1 MNKLPLMVL
10 SLCAISATG
19 YCNAA
24 AANNLVLEK
33 IITVTR
39 HGVRSQS
46 NSASVQ
52 ENSPTP
58 IPVFSS
64 KDGELTMHGY
74 AAVTRMGDYLRR
86 YYAHQNFVTE
96 KACTDPKGIFIR
108 TSAFQR
114 TRMTAR
120 ALADSLFPGCAVPIH
135 SPENKTQDTLFEP
148 IVSGMAPLDINKAQ
162 KSVMAAL
169 GGDFA
174 AARQRYARQIAAMQ
188 AVVDPNCQPDRCT
201 FTNHEWRISP
211 DKQNIN
217 ISLQGPIARGNE
229 LGETFRL
236 QYAEGMPLKDVAF
249 NHITS
254 ATDIAPLMELKDI
267 KFDLI
272 EHNPYIA
279 ARGGSQLMS
288 QILYALEKDSGFQ
301 DPDADAQIS
310 ASAPNAR
317 MVMYVAHDTNLGYL
331 QQLLK
336 VSWRLEG
343 YPQDD
348 TPPGSTL
355 LFERYRDSKTRQAF
369 IGVTFITQTLDQIRR
384 LEPLGN
390 KNLPLQR
397 RLNLHC
403 KTSLNDWL
411 CPINEFA
418 AQINSRLD
426 RSAIIAQRDAIQI
439 SP

>member
-1 MNKLPLMVL
+1 MNKLSLMIL
-10 SLCAISATG
+10 SLFAASAAG
-19 YCNAA
+19 YAGTVT
-24 AANNLVLEK
+24 ANGLVLEK
-33 IITVTR
+33 VVTITR

-46 NSASVQ
+46 NTASVQ

-58 IPVFSS
+58 LPIFSA

-74 AAVTRMGDYLRR
+74 AAVTLMGDYLRR
-86 YYAHQNFVTE
+86 YYARQNFMTE
-96 KACTDPKGIFIR
+96 SACADPEGVFIR
-108 TSAFQR
+108 ASAFQR

-120 ALADSLFPGCAVPIH
+120 ALADTLFPGCAMPVH
-135 SPENKTQDTLFEP
+135 SPEKKTQDTLFEP
-148 IVSGMAPLDINKAQ
+148 IVSGMAPLDVEKAQ
-162 KSVMAAL
+162 ASVMAAL

-174 AARQRYARQIAAMQ
+174 TARQRYARQIAAMQ

-201 FTNHEWRISP
+201 FTNHEWHISP

-249 NHITS
+249 NHVAS
-254 ATDIAPLMELKDI
+254 AADIAPLMELKDI
-267 KFDLI
+267 KFNLI

-310 ASAPNAR
+310 ASAPSAR

-331 QQLLK
+331 QQLLN

-355 LFERYRDSKTRQAF
+355 LFERYRDSKTRQAY
-369 IGVTFITQTLDQIRR
+369 IGVTFVTQTLDQIRR
-384 LEPLGN
+384 LEPLSD
-390 KNLPLQR
+390 KNPPLQR

-403 KTSLNDWL
+403 KTSPDGWL

-418 AQINSRLD
+418 AQVYSRLD
-426 RSAIIAQRDAIQI
+426 RTAITAQRYAD
-439 SP
+439 

>member
-1 MNKLPLMVL
+1 MNKLSLMIL
-10 SLCAISATG
+10 SLCAASATG
-19 YCNAA
+19 YTGTV
-24 AANNLVLEK
+24 AANDLVLEK
-33 IITVTR
+33 VVTLTR

-52 ENSPTP
+52 ENSPRP
-58 IPVFSS
+58 IPVFNA

-74 AAVTRMGDYLRR
+74 AAVTLMGDYLRR
-86 YYAHQNFVTE
+86 YFASQNFTTDR
-96 KACTDPKGIFIR
+96 ACTDPNGVFIR
-108 TSAFQR
+108 ASAFQR

-120 ALADSLFPGCAVPIH
+120 ALADTLFPGCAVPVH
-135 SPENKTQDTLFEP
+135 SPEKKTQDTLFEP
-148 IVSGMAPLDINKAQ
+148 IVSGMAPLDVDKAQ

-188 AVVDPNCQPDRCT
+188 TIVDPHCQPARCT
-201 FTNHEWRISP
+201 FTHHKWDISP

-217 ISLQGPIARGNE
+217 LSLQGPVARGNE

-236 QYAEGMPLKDVAF
+236 QYTEGMPLKDVAF
-249 NHITS
+249 GHVAS
-254 ATDIAPLMELKDI
+254 AADIAPLMKLKEI

-288 QILYALEKDSGFQ
+288 QILYALEKGSGFQ
-301 DPDADAQIS
+301 DPDADGKIS
-310 ASAPNAR
+310 ASAPDAR

-331 QQLLK
+331 QPLLN
-336 VSWRLEG
+336 VSWRLAG

-355 LFERYRDSKTRQAF
+355 VFERYRDSNTRQTY

-384 LEPLGN
+384 LEPLSD
-390 KNLPLQR
+390 KNPPLQHK
-397 RLNLHC
+397 LNLNC
-403 KTSLNDWL
+403 KTSPDGWL

-418 AQINSRLD
+418 AQVNRRLD
-426 RSAIIAQRDAIQI
+426 HQAITAQRDAN
-439 SP
+439 

>member
-1 MNKLPLMVL
+1 MNKLSLMLL
-10 SLCAISATG
+10 SLFAASAAG
-19 YCNAA
+19 YAGTV
-24 AANNLVLEK
+24 AANELVLEK
-33 IITVTR
+33 VVTMTR

-46 NSASVQ
+46 NTASVQ

-58 IPVFSS
+58 LPIFSA

-74 AAVTRMGDYLRR
+74 AAVTLMGDYLRR
-86 YYAHQNFVTE
+86 YYARQNFMTE
-96 KACTDPKGIFIR
+96 SACADPEGVFIR

-120 ALADSLFPGCAVPIH
+120 ALADTLFPGCAMPVH
-135 SPENKTQDTLFEP
+135 SPEKKTQDTLFEP
-148 IVSGMAPLDINKAQ
+148 IVSGMAPLDVEKAQ
-162 KSVMAAL
+162 ASVMAAL

-174 AARQRYARQIAAMQ
+174 TARQRYARQIAAMQ

-249 NHITS
+249 NHVAS
-254 ATDIAPLMELKDI
+254 AADIAPLMELKDI

-331 QQLLK
+331 QQLLN

-355 LFERYRDSKTRQAF
+355 LFERYRDSKTRQPY
-369 IGVTFITQTLDQIRR
+369 IGVTFVTQTLDQIRR
-384 LEPLGN
+384 LEPLSD
-390 KNLPLQR
+390 KNPPLQR

-403 KTSLNDWL
+403 KTSPDGWL

-418 AQINSRLD
+418 AQVNSRLD
-426 RSAIIAQRDAIQI
+426 RTAITAQRYAD
-439 SP
+439 

>member
-1 MNKLPLMVL
+1 MNKLSLMIL
-10 SLCAISATG
+10 SLCAASATG
-19 YCNAA
+19 YTGTV
-24 AANNLVLEK
+24 AANDLVLEK
-33 IITVTR
+33 VVTLTR

-52 ENSPTP
+52 ENSPRP
-58 IPVFSS
+58 IPVFNA

-74 AAVTRMGDYLRR
+74 AAVTLMGDYLRR
-86 YYAHQNFVTE
+86 YFASQDFTTE
-96 KACTDPKGIFIR
+96 RACADPNGVFIR
-108 TSAFQR
+108 ASAFQR

-120 ALADSLFPGCAVPIH
+120 ALADTLFPGCAVPVH
-135 SPENKTQDTLFEP
+135 SPEKKTQDTLFEP
-148 IVSGMAPLDINKAQ
+148 IVSGMAPLDVDKAQ

-188 AVVDPNCQPDRCT
+188 TIVDPNCQPARCT
-201 FTNHEWRISP
+201 FTHHKWDISP

-217 ISLQGPIARGNE
+217 ISLQGPVARGNE

-236 QYAEGMPLKDVAF
+236 QYTEGMPLKDVAF
-249 NHITS
+249 GHVAS
-254 ATDIAPLMELKDI
+254 AADIAPLMKLKEI

-288 QILYALEKDSGFQ
+288 QILYALEKGSGFQ
-301 DPDADAQIS
+301 DPDTDGKIS
-310 ASAPNAR
+310 ASAPDAR

-331 QQLLK
+331 QPLLNVFWQLA
-336 VSWRLEG
+336 G

-355 LFERYRDSKTRQAF
+355 MFERYRDSSTHQTY

-384 LEPLGN
+384 LEPLSD
-390 KNLPLQR
+390 KNPPLQR
-397 RLNLHC
+397 KLNLNC
-403 KTSLNDWL
+403 KTSPDGWL

-418 AQINSRLD
+418 AQVNRRLD
-426 RSAIIAQRDAIQI
+426 HQAITAQRDAD
-439 SP
+439 